1 VPISWLYLIAAY
13 VLSDLLNICIIYLQG
28 YLREGKCHIALGDP
42 SAAVRSYQTVLE
54 LDPENQTVKKDV
66 SNIDV

>member
-1 VPISWLYLIAAY
+1 
-13 VLSDLLNICIIYLQG
+13 LQG